1 MWVIGILE
9 LIDEDVLEDILI
21 FLEDVG
27 EFAEDLDN
35 FKDQVIEVEG
45 IIFEEVILVGFING
59 SDHSLEGVVLR
70 LSSEVGGL
78 LEHIFGL

>member
-1 MWVIGILE
+1 MRIISILE
-9 LIDEDVLEDILI
+9 LIDKDVLEYILI

-45 IIFEEVILVGFING
+45 IIFEEVILVGLING
-59 SDHSLEGVVLR
+59 GDHGLEWVV
-70 LSSEVGGL
+70 
-78 LEHIFGL
+78 